1 MDMPAL
7 TLREDFRRT
16 IAEIRA
22 CPNQTGQMAVDVDGN
37 IKGIL
42 HLAGCPDIASDGCG
56 NRI

>member
-1 MDMPAL
+1 MPAL

-42 HLAGCPDIASDGCG
+42 QVAGCPDIVGNDGCG